1 MKQSTTERLKL
12 IAAIIIVTAFGIAGI
27 TADSTSS
34 GYSLGTAH
42 FIGWLC
48 LIVAV
53 LAAISAILQARG
65 VGPII
70 KSKDRLSLPQG
81 DCCGGPCLISVKG
94 TDAETLQR
102 TIDSFV
108 ELYSETGRPPVRPD
122 IQRSADSLLLVF
134 PAVDGKA
141 DVDFEIFCYWVNYI
155 CWETDGRKRDV
166 VGWFETGAIKP
177 AATDAVL
184 GSRTLM
190 VFVADDD
197 TAGDNVCITTA
208 DGTCC
213 LHSFRGASSLKLIS
227 PSPRQYEPMPS
238 LPTA

>member
-70 KSKDRLSLPQG
+70 KSKNRLPLPQP
-81 DCCGGPCLISVKG
+81 DCCGGQCLIRVAG
-94 TDAETLQR
+94 TDAAALER
-102 TIDSFV
+102 TIDAFI
-108 ELYSETGRPPVRPD
+108 ELYGKEGRPPRRPSL
-122 IQRSADSLLLVF
+122 QRSADSLLLIF
-134 PAVDGKA
+134 PEAGGKA
-141 DVDFEIFCYWVNYI
+141 DIDFEIFCYWVNYI

-177 AATDAVL
+177 DATDAVL

-213 LHSFRGASSLKLIS
+213 LYSFSGVSSLKMIS
-227 PSPRQYEPMPS
+227 PSPRRFEAMPT

>member
-12 IAAIIIVTAFGIAGI
+12 IAAIIITFAAGFYAI
-27 TADSTSS
+27 KADSTNS
-34 GYSLGTAH
+34 GYSLGMIH
-42 FIGWLC
+42 FIGWFC
-48 LIVAV
+48 IIVAI

-70 KSKDRLSLPQG
+70 KSKNRLPLPQP
-81 DCCGGPCLISVKG
+81 DCCGGLCLIRVGG
-94 TDAETLQR
+94 TDAAALER
-102 TIDSFV
+102 TIDAFI
-108 ELYSETGRPPVRPD
+108 ELYGKEGRPPRRPSL
-122 IQRSADSLLLVF
+122 QRSADSLLLIF
-134 PAVDGKA
+134 PEAGGKA
-141 DVDFEIFCYWVNYI
+141 DIDFEIFCYWVNYI

-177 AATDAVL
+177 DATDAVL

-213 LHSFRGASSLKLIS
+213 LHSFSGVSSLKMIS
-227 PSPRQYEPMPS
+227 PSPRRFEAMPP

>member
-1 MKQSTTERLKL
+1 MKRTTTEWLKL
-12 IAAIIIVTAFGIAGI
+12 IAAIIVALALSIASI

-34 GYSLGTAH
+34 GYSLGTFH
-42 FIGWLC
+42 FIGWLG
-48 LIVAV
+48 LIISI

-70 KSKDRLSLPQG
+70 KSKNRLPLPQP
-81 DCCGGPCLISVKG
+81 DCCGGLCLIRVAG
-94 TDAETLQR
+94 TDAAALER
-102 TIDSFV
+102 TIDAFI
-108 ELYSETGRPPVRPD
+108 ELYGKEDRPPRRPSL
-122 IQRSADSLLLVF
+122 QRSADSLLLIF
-134 PAVDGKA
+134 PEAGGKA
-141 DVDFEIFCYWVNYI
+141 DIDFEIFCYWVNFI
-155 CWETDGRKRDV
+155 CWETDGGKRNV

-177 AATDAVL
+177 DATDAVL

-208 DGTCC
+208 DDTCC
-213 LHSFRGASSLKLIS
+213 LHSFSGVSSLKLIS